1 MNFETKAY
9 VVNLRRSRERRLD
22 MKTKLESE
30 NVNFEFFE
38 AVDGKLESHE
48 LFERYDKR
56 RSLRNHGFEL
66 SSGELGCYASH
77 FLLWEKSIQENI
89 NILILEDDINLSQ
102 NFTAAMKFAEQE
114 IERFGLIR
122 FSAHKHRKIAI
133 CKKSETGM
141 RIVRFKR
148 GPHGTSAYMI
158 SPVAAKKLV
167 NAAKVW
173 FEPVDVHL
181 DRFWKHGVG
190 SFGVQPYPVHHM
202 ELSAVKSEIWQG
214 ERRGSRSAKFRRE
227 ARLIRMKD
235 SILRSLANIA
245 YTGRWIE

>member
-1 MNFETKAY
+1 MILETKIY
-9 VVNLRRSRERRLD
+9 VVNLRRSIERRLD
-22 MKTKLESE
+22 IKQKLESKH
-30 NVNFEFFE
+30 VNFEFFE
-38 AVDGKLESHE
+38 AVDGKLEGHG
-48 LFERYDKR
+48 LFKRYDR
-56 RSLRNHGFEL
+56 RRALRNHGFEL
-66 SSGELGCYASH
+66 TLGELGCYASH

-89 NILILEDDINLSQ
+89 NILILEDDIKLCC
-102 NFTAAMKFAEQE
+102 NFVAAMQFAEQE

-133 CKKSETGM
+133 CKKSETGL

-167 NAAKVW
+167 NNAKVW

-202 ELSAVKSEIWQG
+202 ELSAVESEIWQG

-227 ARLIRMKD
+227 TRLVRMKD
-235 SILRSLANIA
+235 SFLRSLANIA